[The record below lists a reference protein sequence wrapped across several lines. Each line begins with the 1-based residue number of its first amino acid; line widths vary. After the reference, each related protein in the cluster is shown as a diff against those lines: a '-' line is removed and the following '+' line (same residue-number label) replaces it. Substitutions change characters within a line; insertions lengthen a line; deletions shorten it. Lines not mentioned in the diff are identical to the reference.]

1 MCFFPRAIDIAI
13 MLLPILD
20 MKSKVL
26 SSVVNLINSN
36 QELNMYSLFFVASD
50 SDYGYVST
58 NELHSGA
65 ENISNWNK
73 MY

>member
-1 MCFFPRAIDIAI
+1 
-13 MLLPILD
+13 MLLPVLD
-20 MKSKVL
+20 MKSIFL

-50 SDYGYVST
+50 SDYGYVTT
-58 NELHSGA
+58 NELHSGP
-65 ENISNWNK
+65 ENISNSNE